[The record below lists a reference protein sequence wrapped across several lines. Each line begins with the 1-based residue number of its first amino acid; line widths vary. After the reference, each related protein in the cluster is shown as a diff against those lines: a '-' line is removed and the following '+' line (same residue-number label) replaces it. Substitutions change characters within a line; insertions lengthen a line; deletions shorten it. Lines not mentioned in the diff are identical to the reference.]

1 VSLCCISS
9 LHIDN
14 PVVRSQNLGLKW
26 FELYNQLRSLPGND
40 RPTLYTIQA
49 VLIGAVFA
57 VGQGLVSRALALLA
71 EAVTL
76 AMDAGLHRRADA
88 YDWFDAVED
97 QVRRRTLWCIYIW
110 DKQAAAQFGRP
121 PLLRLRDCDVGT
133 PAPVD
138 DEHITPAGVGAQ
150 PPGTASRMAAF
161 VCLCHLAAVLDA
173 VLDTPPSRAASDAP
187 ASFLARATAVIA
199 GAKANGEL
207 RAEEA
212 LLAAAVAAIPPH
224 WAHTPATLASGDVV
238 RVTQAE
244 RLHCFEHYVRLLI
257 ARHRFGAC
265 AAARVAGPAGAP
277 RTAAEMDAI
286 RGVHASAARI
296 VAVHLNIATRGLM
309 TYCASTF
316 AHVGRG

>member
-1 VSLCCISS
+1 
-9 LHIDN
+9 
-14 PVVRSQNLGLKW
+14 VRSQNYGLKW

-88 YDWFDAVED
+88 YDWFDARED
-97 QVRRRTLWCIYIW
+97 QVRARTLWCIYVW

-133 PAPVD
+133 PAPLD
-138 DEHITPAGVGAQ
+138 DECIAPDGLRPQ
-150 PPGTASRMAAF
+150 PPGVASRMAAF
-161 VCLCHLAAVLDA
+161 ECLCHLAVVLDA
-173 VLDTPPSRAASDAP
+173 VLDTPPSRAGSDAP
-187 ASFLARATAVIA
+187 DGFLARATGVLV
-199 GAKANGEL
+199 GPKANGDL

-212 LLAAAVAAIPPH
+212 LLDDVVSRIPAH
-224 WAHTPATLASGDVV
+224 WAHSPATLASGDVV
-238 RVTQAE
+238 RITQAE

-257 ARHRFGAC
+257 ARHRFS
-265 AAARVAGPAGAP
+265 AAAAVRVRAGAGLP
-277 RTAAEMDAI
+277 KSAAEVEAI
-286 RGVHASAARI
+286 QAVHASASRI
-296 VAVHLNIATRGLM
+296 IAVHLSIAARGLM
-309 TYCASTF
+309 TYCACPFVFVGTTLMRSPQTGSTSCTS
-316 AHVGRG
+316 